1 MDMRRFLQT
10 VRRYKYLVALAAIV
24 GLAAGYGYMVLR
36 PPLVTARTLV
46 VVQGV
51 TKQVQTQVVIA
62 ASNPVLTLATPN
74 IHPQLPLST
83 LRKRVQVVNLTGEIL
98 QFSAEAKTGA
108 QAENIANAVARAY
121 LAYLVSPANKS
132 VGGTVKPSGQ
142 IFQRAT
148 SAAGSITRARYIA
161 AVVGLL
167 AGLVLGAIIALGISQ
182 TDKRLRARDDIADA
196 IGIPVLASVPVQH
209 PSSPAGW
216 TKLLDGYQPSVV
228 HAWSMRKAMRH
239 LELTDFRGASRAGTS
254 LAVISLSSDRGALA
268 LGPQVAV
275 FAASL
280 GIPTALIVDPLHDS
294 SATASLC
301 AACGASSIN
310 PADRA
315 YNMRVS
321 VGDMDEQGHSPAALT
336 VLVTVVDEKAP
347 QMPDLMPTTA
357 TVLAVSAGAAT
368 AEQLARVAVTAA
380 KEGRDI
386 TGILVADPDPT
397 DNTTG
402 RLPQAARPAHRMQP
416 SRMAGPTAERRQ

>member
-1 MDMRRFLQT
+1 MDLRRFLQT
-10 VRRYKYLVALAAIV
+10 VRRYKYLVAIAAIV
-24 GLAAGYGYMVLR
+24 GLAAGYGYMVVR
-36 PPLVTARTLV
+36 PPLLTARTLI
-46 VVQGV
+46 VVQGA
-51 TKQVQTQVVIA
+51 TKIIQTEVVIA
-62 ASNPVLTLATPN
+62 TSNPVLTRAEPN
-74 IHPQLPLST
+74 IHPQLSLST
-83 LRKRVQVVNLTGEIL
+83 LRKRVQVINLTGEIL
-98 QFSAEAKTGA
+98 QFSAEAKTAA
-108 QAENIANAVARAY
+108 QAENIANAVAHAY
-121 LAYLVSPANKS
+121 LAYLVSPANANGDVK
-132 VGGTVKPSGQ
+132 VTGG
-142 IFQRAT
+142 IFQPAT
-148 SAAGSITRARYIA
+148 SATGSVNRERYIA
-161 AVVGLL
+161 AVIGLL

-182 TDKRLRARDDIADA
+182 TDKRLRERDDIADA

-209 PSSPAGW
+209 PSSPASW

-228 HAWSMRKAMRH
+228 HAWSLRKAMRH
-239 LELTDFRGASRAGTS
+239 LGLTDFRGASMAGTS

-321 VGDMDEQGHSPAALT
+321 VGDMDDMGHSPAALT

-380 KEGRDI
+380 KEGREI

-397 DNTTG
+397 DSTTG

-416 SRMAGPTAERRQ
+416 SRMAGPTAERQQ